1 MLIHSGNCGCIAIHC
16 VLCVNSHCLQPFLS
30 KIIPVV
36 IEKFLYRLGIFD
48 DFSDILA
55 KDTRFDSRAYDFVL
69 QVIAEASADAKGH
82 VTGQEL
88 LDYFR
93 DLALDAYGPMAYTV
107 LTDWGIHS
115 CEDVGTI
122 VFNLYD
128 TKRIGKTDSDS
139 PADFIGGF
147 DFKEEFLGPY
157 KP

>member
-1 MLIHSGNCGCIAIHC
+1 MELPEIRYETDNFA
-16 VLCVNSHCLQPFLS
+16 
-30 KIIPVV
+30 
-36 IEKFLYRLGIFD
+36 
-48 DFSDILA
+48 DILA
-55 KDTRFDSRAYDFVL
+55 KDDRFDSRAYDFVL
-69 QVIAEASADAKGH
+69 RVIAEASDDAKGH
-82 VTGQEL
+82 VTGMEL

-93 DLALDAYGPMAYTV
+93 DLALDAYGPLAYTV
-107 LTDWGIHS
+107 LADWGVHS
-115 CEDVGTI
+115 CEDVGAI

>member
-1 MLIHSGNCGCIAIHC
+1 MEPPEIHYETDNFA
-16 VLCVNSHCLQPFLS
+16 
-30 KIIPVV
+30 
-36 IEKFLYRLGIFD
+36 
-48 DFSDILA
+48 DILA
-55 KDTRFDSRAYDFVL
+55 KDSRFGPRAYDFIL

-82 VTGQEL
+82 VTGMEL

-93 DLALDAYGPMAYTV
+93 DLALDAYGPLAYTV
-107 LTDWGIHS
+107 LSDWGVHS
-115 CEDVGTI
+115 CEDGGAI

-147 DFKEEFLGPY
+147 NFREEFLGPY